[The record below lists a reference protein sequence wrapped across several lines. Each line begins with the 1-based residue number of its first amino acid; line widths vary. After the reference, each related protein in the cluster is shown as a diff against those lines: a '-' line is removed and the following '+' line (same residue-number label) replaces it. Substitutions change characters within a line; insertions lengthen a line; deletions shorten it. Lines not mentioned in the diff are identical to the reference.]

1 MNVFS
6 CMRLVY
12 CNFIAPL
19 VSVVS
24 EVSFSCVS
32 STDSILLACAET
44 DFQLF
49 RRFKFGYILVW
60 QSLTPPSLAPRVSAT
75 AQSSSKCRF
84 PLLQPR
90 RPHCPARSFQPCGL
104 SNCSAAAPVF
114 IAKQVVP
121 VPARTLH
128 AAAPAKHS
136 EPRGN
141 CQAAAPGA
149 AL

>member
-32 STDSILLACAET
+32 STDSILLASAET

-60 QSLTPPSLAPRVSAT
+60 QSLTPPALAPRVSAT

-90 RPHCPARSFQPCGL
+90 RAHCPTRSFQPRRVHCLARNFQPRWL

-114 IAKQVVP
+114 IVVQAVLSAGP
-121 VPARTLH
+121 DVPSHRAREAH
-128 AAAPAKHS
+128 
-136 EPRGN
+136 
-141 CQAAAPGA
+141 
-149 AL
+149 